1 MTQSGIEATLT
12 TVNCGLIYLYAA
24 FKAYLGLI
32 TVGSVV
38 KYASGIIQC
47 KIGRAHV

>member
-24 FKAYLGLI
+24 FKAYLGIAVLI
-32 TVGSVV
+32 ACPGTGHN
-38 KYASGIIQC
+38 C
-47 KIGRAHV
+47 HR